1 MQALDVGVKVLVHL
15 HLVGV
20 ELQLRAVQQGLVGGK
35 AGHHHIQHLDE
46 LNDVGHGAVGH
57 GGGNV
62 ACHGILQ
69 GGLHVGLG
77 QLLLPCALA
86 VQNVAVALHH
96 DVACAQHVGQL
107 AHLLCVGNGLVE
119 RLSKVVGD
127 QNRKVGV
134 LALFLLEAVAVDH
147 GKVVVVVFLR
157 HKAAGVLAEGA
168 HLVLPW
174 LGVADELG
182 LIQHLVHLF
191 HDLVAALHAHTDV
204 YGAGLVGNVV
214 LGADLFQPVRTA
226 AAGANDHGIRIHRPD
241 LIAVLQQY
249 ALALLILKD
258 DVLALGI
265 EQHLHAV
272 VGQIVLDGQIQ
283 LLRLLCAQMA
293 DRAVHQLQA
302 GMDGV
307 LADLLDLL
315 AGVDALHMGVCA
327 ELKIDLVGVVDKLL
341 CKLLSDQGG
350 QVAAHLIGEA
360 QLAIREGTCTGKA
373 GGDGAGGAAVDAVA
387 HFGFGAVAL
396 FHGLAL
402 FHQQHLLFAAVAQQ
416 LHSGKNASRAGTDND
431 QIILFHFSF
440 SFA

>member
-1 MQALDVGVKVLVHL
+1 
-15 HLVGV
+15 
-20 ELQLRAVQQGLVGGK
+20 
-35 AGHHHIQHLDE
+35 
-46 LNDVGHGAVGH
+46 
-57 GGGNV
+57 
-62 ACHGILQ
+62 
-69 GGLHVGLG
+69 
-77 QLLLPCALA
+77 
-86 VQNVAVALHH
+86 
-96 DVACAQHVGQL
+96 
-107 AHLLCVGNGLVE
+107 
-119 RLSKVVGD
+119 
-127 QNRKVGV
+127 
-134 LALFLLEAVAVDH
+134 VAVDH

-168 HLVLPW
+168 HLVLPG
-174 LGVADELG
+174 LGIADELG

-204 YGAGLVGNVV
+204 HGTGLVGNVV
-214 LGADLFQPVRTA
+214 LGADLFQPVCTA

-249 ALALLILKD
+249 ALALLILKN

-307 LADLLDLL
+307 LSDLLDLL
-315 AGVDALHMGVCA
+315 AGVDALHMGICA
-327 ELKIDLVGVVDKLL
+327 ELKIDLVGVVDQLL

-431 QIILFHFSF
+431 QIILFHFLFFLYMIFICSSLAQACMIRLTASPSPSRLTPF
-440 SFA
+440 HTPLLSLRDIFPRRGGSLSSKGEALAKR

>member
-1 MQALDVGVKVLVHL
+1 M
-15 HLVGV
+15 
-20 ELQLRAVQQGLVGGK
+20 
-35 AGHHHIQHLDE
+35 
-46 LNDVGHGAVGH
+46 
-57 GGGNV
+57 GNV
-62 ACHGILQ
+62 M
-69 GGLHVGLG
+69 
-77 QLLLPCALA
+77 
-86 VQNVAVALHH
+86 
-96 DVACAQHVGQL
+96 
-107 AHLLCVGNGLVE
+107 
-119 RLSKVVGD
+119 
-127 QNRKVGV
+127 
-134 LALFLLEAVAVDH
+134 
-147 GKVVVVVFLR
+147 
-157 HKAAGVLAEGA
+157 
-168 HLVLPW
+168 
-174 LGVADELG
+174 
-182 LIQHLVHLF
+182 
-191 HDLVAALHAHTDV
+191 
-204 YGAGLVGNVV
+204 

-258 DVLALGI
+258 NVLALGI

-283 LLRLLCAQMA
+283 LLRLFCAQMA

-302 GMDGV
+302 GMDGI

-440 SFA
+440 SFI